1 MRCSTPSKSVLT
13 EDRSGIM
20 SKPSGTSNGVSRK
33 AGSPSTLQKNAAWY
47 LLFLEHL
54 DEFATLAWYLVADHR
69 LVEET
74 IRRTMEQLELIPF
87 DVSTPS
93 LAYNQ
98 ARETLITQ
106 AIAGLGLARK
116 GSEQDAVYLPSTLG
130 ELPDLPRLAFM
141 LKLVLRSSE
150 IEVAKFLDVTPSKVR
165 ELVHAAIDRLSLRVP
180 FSVLNGCHDA

>member
-1 MRCSTPSKSVLT
+1 
-13 EDRSGIM
+13 M
-20 SKPSGTSNGVSRK
+20 SK
-33 AGSPSTLQKNAAWY
+33 AGPFNTLRKNAVWY

-69 LVEET
+69 LVEEA
-74 IRRTMEQLELIPF
+74 ILRTMTQLDTIPF
-87 DVSTPS
+87 DTSTPL

-106 AIAGLGLARK
+106 AIAGLGLGRK
-116 GSEQDAVYLPSTLG
+116 GSEKDATCLPSTLG

-150 IEVAKFLDVTPSKVR
+150 IEVAKFLDVTPSQVR
-165 ELVHAAIDRLSLRVP
+165 ELVQSAIDRLSLRMP
-180 FSVLNGCHDA
+180 FSVLTGCHDA

>member
-1 MRCSTPSKSVLT
+1 MSTSFRT
-13 EDRSGIM
+13 Q
-20 SKPSGTSNGVSRK
+20 NGFSRK
-33 AGSPSTLQKNAAWY
+33 TGPSSTSGKNVAWY

-69 LVEET
+69 LVEEA
-74 IRRTMEQLELIPF
+74 IQRTMVQLDAIPF
-87 DVSTPS
+87 DVSTPL

-106 AIAGLGLARK
+106 AIAGLGLGRK
-116 GSEQDAVYLPSTLG
+116 GSEAGAVYLPSTLG

-150 IEVAKFLDVTPSKVR
+150 MEVAKFLDVTPSKVR
-165 ELVHAAIDRLSLRVP
+165 ELVQAAIDRLSLRVP
-180 FSVLNGCHDA
+180 FSVLNGCYDA